1 MVKMRDISLVLTITK
16 SKGIR
21 MGFMWFLKLLI
32 SFWDKLYRRFVE
44 YIILY
49 NWIMV
54 NNSQMLLAIERQILS
69 EKNISF

>member
-1 MVKMRDISLVLTITK
+1 
-16 SKGIR
+16 
-21 MGFMWFLKLLI
+21 MWFLKLLI

>member
-1 MVKMRDISLVLTITK
+1 ML
-16 SKGIR
+16 
-21 MGFMWFLKLLI
+21 FLKLLI

-54 NNSQMLLAIERQILS
+54 NNSQMLLAIERQIIS
-69 EKNISF
+69 EKNKFLMKDWLIY